1 MITHTCM
8 GCGLKTRYSYGRT
21 CMACGLETR
30 YSYGSWPD
38 RHPQAAAAFAAPARI
53 VGLSDGHST
62 AAMALTVPGTIIA
75 LAGIAMYPLVF
86 VPLLVLLGVALLA
99 SACYQET
106 RTPSKFAGRQGPSKG
121 CGSFSPKG
129 VESNTATK
137 GLGHHHRIT
146 TALLPPG
153 REPPKP
159 KVDSWSST

>member
-38 RHPQAAAAFAAPARI
+38 RHPQAAVAFAAPARI
-53 VGLSDGHST
+53 VGLSAGHPT

-75 LAGIAMYPLVF
+75 LAAVATYPLVF
-86 VPLLVLLGVALLA
+86 VPLLLLLGVALVA

-106 RTPSKFAGRQGPSKG
+106 RISKFAGRQGPSK
-121 CGSFSPKG
+121 SQ
-129 VESNTATK
+129 
-137 GLGHHHRIT
+137 
-146 TALLPPG
+146 
-153 REPPKP
+153 
-159 KVDSWSST
+159 